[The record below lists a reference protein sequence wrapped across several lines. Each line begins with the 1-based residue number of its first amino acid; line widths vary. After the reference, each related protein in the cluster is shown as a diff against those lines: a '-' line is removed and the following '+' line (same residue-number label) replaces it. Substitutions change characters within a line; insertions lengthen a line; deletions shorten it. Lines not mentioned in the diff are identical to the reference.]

1 MNYYLKGFFLIIFLL
16 ITCFT
21 QVLGQWNIVQTPS
34 SENIF
39 SLIHIINS
47 DMIAVG
53 AKGNIIVSNDSG
65 YTWSKQNYNGFENL
79 RSVKFENEN
88 KGLICGENA
97 LILKTENKG
106 VSWSIKHSLS
116 GKYLNDIEVKN
127 ADGLAVG
134 RQGYILESK
143 DSGQSWSQLMSKT
156 THTFYT
162 LCRLPQHVFLIGAD
176 SGYLY
181 NWNPVSQELNNIKL
195 ETNLRVNKIQY
206 LDSGIVIAT
215 GGNPDTL
222 FTNAAEN
229 FMAISLDTGKT
240 WQYSYYEQARQFN
253 KSYFLNKDTGY
264 FAMPSGRIGH
274 TFTGGTTF
282 NAHYI
287 GTLININD
295 IYFFNNNFGICA
307 SDVGR
312 IYITKNAGGFALN
325 QPEIN
330 KFSKHFLTLSNPITE
345 NIIHYN
351 SSVNG
356 KIIILSLDG
365 KHQLTHAIELGK
377 NKVQTNLI
385 TGVYSYTFISGT
397 GYYYK
402 QTGILIV
409 QN

>member
-1 MNYYLKGFFLIIFLL
+1 
-16 ITCFT
+16 
-21 QVLGQWNIVQTPS
+21 
-34 SENIF
+34 
-39 SLIHIINS
+39 
-47 DMIAVG
+47 MIAVG
-53 AKGNIIVSNDSG
+53 AKGTIITSNDSG
-65 YTWSKQNYNGFENL
+65 FTWSKQNYNGFENL

-97 LILKTENKG
+97 LILKTINKG
-106 VSWSIKHSLS
+106 VNWSVRHSLS
-116 GKYLNDIEVKN
+116 GKYLNDIEVIN

-134 RQGYILESK
+134 RQGYMLESK
-143 DSGQSWSQLMSKT
+143 DSGQTWSQILSKT

-162 LCRLPQHVFLIGAD
+162 LCHLPQHVFLIGAD
-176 SGYLY
+176 SGFLY

-206 LDSGIVIAT
+206 LDSGIIIVT

-274 TFTGGTTF
+274 TFTQGTTF

-312 IYITKNAGGFALN
+312 IYITRNAGGFALN
-325 QPEIN
+325 HHEVN
-330 KFSKHFLTLSNPITE
+330 KRLDHFLTMTNPVTD
-345 NIIHYN
+345 NILYYN
-351 SSVNG
+351 SSVSGN
-356 KIIILSLDG
+356 IIIQSLDG
-365 KHQLTHAIELGK
+365 KYRLTHAVELGK
-377 NKVQTNLI
+377 NIIQTKLK
-385 TGVYSYTFISGT
+385 TGVYSYTFLSET
-397 GYYYK
+397 GHYYK